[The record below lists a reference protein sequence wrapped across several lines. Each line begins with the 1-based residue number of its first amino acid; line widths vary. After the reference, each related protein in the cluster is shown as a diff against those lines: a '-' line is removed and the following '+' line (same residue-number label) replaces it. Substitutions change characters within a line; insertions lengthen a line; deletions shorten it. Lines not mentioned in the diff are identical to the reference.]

1 MQRIWTIAKK
11 ILFPGWKWALP
22 LAALSAAALLFVFSR
37 GLQESPAAYA
47 AYPVSF
53 YALIALTEAAVR
65 TGRSVWRRVSAVPL
79 VERWRRDGYFRV
91 HWGLVLSLLV
101 NLCYAGLRIVCA
113 VRYASFWDGALGL
126 YYVLLCALRIY
137 LIRRMPDGSGG
148 VPYAAELRTYR
159 NAGWLLVGLG
169 LALAGIAVQIVQDG
183 QGYNYPGT
191 LIYAAAAYSFYCLTM
206 AVVNAVKYRRFRSP
220 VLSAAKAVSL
230 TTALVSIFSLETAML
245 AQFGGEARFQQVMT
259 ASTAAAVCALVLGI
273 ALYMVLSAGRK
284 RKQL

>member
-1 MQRIWTIAKK
+1 MQRIWKTAEK
-11 ILFPGWKWALP
+11 ILFPGWKIALP
-22 LAALSAAALLFVFSR
+22 LAAVSAGALVYVFAC
-37 GLQESPAAYA
+37 GLQESPVAYA
-47 AYPVSF
+47 VYPVSF
-53 YALIALTEAAVR
+53 YALIAFTEAAVR
-65 TGRSVWRRVSAVPL
+65 TGRSVGRRVCAVPL

-113 VRYASFWDGALGL
+113 VRYASFWDGALGF

-137 LIRRMPDGSGG
+137 LLRRMPDGNGG
-148 VPYAAELRTYR
+148 VPYAAELCTYR
-159 NAGWLLVGLG
+159 NAGWLLMGLD
-169 LALAGIAVQIVQDG
+169 LALTGIAVQIVQDG

-206 AVVNAVKYRRFRSP
+206 AVINAVKYRRFRSP

-245 AQFGGEARFQQVMT
+245 AQFGGEAHFQRMMT
-259 ASTAAAVCALVLGI
+259 ASTAAAVCVLVLVI